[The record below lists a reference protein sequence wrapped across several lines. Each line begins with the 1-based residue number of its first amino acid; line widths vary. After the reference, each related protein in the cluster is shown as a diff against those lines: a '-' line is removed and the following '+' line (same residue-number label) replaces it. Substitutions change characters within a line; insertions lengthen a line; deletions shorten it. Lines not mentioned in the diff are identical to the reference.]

1 MSVCL
6 IHSWMP
12 YFPPVS
18 NGTFCVESH
27 RSSRV
32 RSSWVATLFRAS
44 IVLTDIAVIPAPRL
58 LGWDCFAASGRLFGG
73 VLCFDMVEKGGRIED
88 CSR

>member
-1 MSVCL
+1 M
-6 IHSWMP
+6 
-12 YFPPVS
+12 
-18 NGTFCVESH
+18 
-27 RSSRV
+27 
-32 RSSWVATLFRAS
+32 ATLFRAS

-88 CSR
+88 CSRQSGYPLHRREKLGGIHWRFKVWDED